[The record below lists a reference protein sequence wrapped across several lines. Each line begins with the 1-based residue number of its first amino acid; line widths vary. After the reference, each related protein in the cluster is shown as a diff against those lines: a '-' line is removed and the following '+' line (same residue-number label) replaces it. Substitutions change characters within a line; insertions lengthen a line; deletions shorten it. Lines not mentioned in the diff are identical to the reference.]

1 MVKELKNVPSDTR
14 FYIIMTITALKLI
27 QKELISSRPSITD
40 LRKSTKS
47 ERVQHVKEFFT
58 HFSKRI

>member
-1 MVKELKNVPSDTR
+1 MVKELKNLPSDTR

-27 QKELISSRPSITD
+27 QKELTSSRPSTTD

-58 HFSKRI
+58 HFSRRI